1 MALAK
6 TGLGFPVSV
15 SANSTGTIVTVAS
28 SQKVYVRG
36 LLIHNLDTVAS
47 TTFHVYV
54 VANGGSPTT
63 SNKIIRGAMSASDT
77 AFIEFPYPITLTT
90 NGDTIQVENDNAS
103 NAITV
108 LPLGDK
114 ESS

>member
-1 MALAK
+1 
-6 TGLGFPVSV
+6 
-15 SANSTGTIVTVAS
+15 
-28 SQKVYVRG
+28 
-36 LLIHNLDTVAS
+36 
-47 TTFHVYV
+47 
-54 VANGGSPTT
+54 
-63 SNKIIRGAMSASDT
+63 MSASDT

-90 NGDTIQVENDNAS
+90 NGDTIRVENDNAS

>member
-15 SANSTGTIVTVAS
+15 SANSTGTIVTVS
-28 SQKVYVRG
+28 GGKTVYLRG
-36 LLIHNLDTVAS
+36 LILHNLDTSAS
-47 TTFHVYV
+47 TTFHVYI
-54 VANGGSPTT
+54 VANGGSAGT
-63 SNKIIRGAMSASDT
+63 SNKIMRGAMSSSDT
-77 AFIEFPYPITLTT
+77 AFIEFAYPITLAT
-90 NGDTIQVENDNAS
+90 NGDTVQVENDNAT

-114 ESS
+114 ES

>member
-15 SANSTGTIVTVAS
+15 SSNSTGTIITVS
-28 SQKVYVRG
+28 GGQTVYLRG
-36 LLIHNLDTVAS
+36 LLVHNVDSTTS
-47 TTFHVYV
+47 TTFHIYV
-54 VANGGSPTT
+54 VSNGGSAGTT
-63 SNKIIRGAMSASDT
+63 NRIVSGAMSPSDT
-77 AFIEFPYPITLTT
+77 AFIEFAYPITLAT

-114 ESS
+114 ESV

>member
-15 SANSTGTIVTVAS
+15 SANSTGIVVQVEN

-36 LLIHNLDTVAS
+36 LLIHNLDTTTS

-54 VANGGSPTT
+54 LATGGSPST

-90 NGDTIQVENDNAS
+90 NGDTIRVENDNAS

>member
-36 LLIHNLDTVAS
+36 LLIHNLDTAAN

-63 SNKIIRGAMSASDT
+63 SNKIMRGAMSASDT
-77 AFIEFPYPITLTT
+77 AFIEFAYPITLTT
-90 NGDTIQVENDNAS
+90 NGDTIRVENDS
-103 NAITV
+103 TTNAITV

>member
-15 SANSTGTIVTVAS
+15 SANSTGTVVQVQN
-28 SQKVYVRG
+28 SQKIYVRG
-36 LLIHNLDTVAS
+36 LLIHNLDTGAN

-54 VANGGSPTT
+54 VANGGSPAT
-63 SNKIIRGAMSASDT
+63 SNKIIKGAMSASDT
-77 AFIEFPYPITLTT
+77 AFIEFAYPITLTT
-90 NGDTIQVENDNAS
+90 NGDTIRVENDS
-103 NAITV
+103 TTNAITV